1 MVGAEPSGALTTSF
15 MSLLTEFQTCPSFLR
30 FLSSLSVSNNPLLRL
45 PPPLLTPPPPHYLL
59 ILICEFSV
67 LFIDLQ
73 MVTNLLGTSLS
84 QLCDHPLI
92 RPSCSSAP
100 PVALSQGAPHFQYH
114 TDGPSGLSAY
124 VNIIKIPLSLNWVD
138 SLMRI
143 HLMSLEWS
151 TVGKFNLPGG
161 RGKGLKS
168 AIPVAGRPPP
178 LPKCV
183 QGACSPS
190 FFLPSVT
197 SWDGFKPTGE
207 AEATPQ
213 EFGTP
218 APPLGPVASAH
229 SCLPLPVV

>member
-1 MVGAEPSGALTTSF
+1 
-15 MSLLTEFQTCPSFLR
+15 
-30 FLSSLSVSNNPLLRL
+30 
-45 PPPLLTPPPPHYLL
+45 
-59 ILICEFSV
+59 
-67 LFIDLQ
+67 

-92 RPSCSSAP
+92 RPSCSSVP
-100 PVALSQGAPHFQYH
+100 PVALSHRAPHFKYH

-124 VNIIKIPLSLNWVD
+124 VNIIKIPLSINWVD
-138 SLMRI
+138 SLMSI

-151 TVGKFNLPGG
+151 TVQKFNLQGVC
-161 RGKGLKS
+161 GKRLKS
-168 AIPVAGRPPP
+168 TIPVAGHPPP

-183 QGACSPS
+183 QWSCPPS
-190 FFLPSVT
+190 LAPFFLPSVT

-218 APPLGPVASAH
+218 TSPLGPVASAH